1 MKAKKLK
8 LASRI
13 SQHNHILSQHKNI
26 TTFLLL
32 ISVNFCFGQ
41 GSIPNSRQNSFQL
54 NIGINQLK
62 EENLHPKVHAGM
74 IYGLRY
80 SNVRTNLHQR
90 QFQIGIHFSQP
101 KTKYENLASSMNIQI
116 DACYS
121 YLFYIV
127 TKNKFTFSLGPELG
141 LHYSLSHYPNWDESH
156 LYWSDFLG
164 LGVLNTLKYQLNN
177 KQQLTLDFSIPV
189 VSVIS
194 RPELDRMYKIDD
206 ISLGGIISSMHSNL
220 EGAFWN
226 KSFAIKSRLEY
237 HFSISNHVTH
247 AICYSFNYSR
257 TRENEGLPFQNIQ
270 HLVGL
275 KLCY

>member
-1 MKAKKLK
+1 M
-8 LASRI
+8 RVTCI
-13 SQHNHILSQHKNI
+13 G
-26 TTFLLL
+26 L
-32 ISVNFCFGQ
+32 I
-41 GSIPNSRQNSFQL
+41 
-54 NIGINQLK
+54 
-62 EENLHPKVHAGM
+62 
-74 IYGLRY
+74 
-80 SNVRTNLHQR
+80 
-90 QFQIGIHFSQP
+90 
-101 KTKYENLASSMNIQI
+101 
-116 DACYS
+116 
-121 YLFYIV
+121 
-127 TKNKFTFSLGPELG
+127 
-141 LHYSLSHYPNWDESH
+141 
-156 LYWSDFLG
+156 FLG